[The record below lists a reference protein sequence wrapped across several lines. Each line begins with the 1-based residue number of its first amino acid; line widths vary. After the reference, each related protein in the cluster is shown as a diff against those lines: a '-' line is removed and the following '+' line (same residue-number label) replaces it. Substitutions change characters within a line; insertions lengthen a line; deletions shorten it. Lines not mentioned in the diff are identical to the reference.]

1 MTHMAGL
8 GVSLFS
14 TGLSHPRAARAS
26 ESWARHRTG
35 RPFADLAGD
44 AADVGRGVIGDDF
57 GGESA
62 GLAAKGVGK
71 GGALLQQGR
80 KAVIVGVCIDG
91 IIGTAADKVALGGEM
106 ITGFGGQEF
115 CTAARRSETKWVD

>member
-1 MTHMAGL
+1 MVQNDAHGRFRGQPILDGAEPPTGGKGVGEL
-8 GVSLFS
+8 GEAIELE
-14 TGLSHPRAARAS
+14 GQ
-26 ESWARHRTG
+26 
-35 RPFADLAGD
+35 FADLAGD

-91 IIGTAADKVALGGEM
+91 IIGLPP
-106 ITGFGGQEF
+106 I
-115 CTAARRSETKWVD
+115 R